1 MLSIGDFA
9 RLGQV
14 SVRMLRHYDHV
25 GLLVPART
33 DPTSGYRYYSAEQL
47 ARLNR
52 VIALKELGFGLTE
65 VRQILDDDLSGD
77 ELRGMLRLRR
87 AELAAEQEQSLARL
101 AGVEHR
107 LRLIEREHQMSE
119 TEYVV
124 KPLPSRTIAAARASV
139 ATQSEIAGVV
149 GPLFGSV
156 AAAVQAAGG
165 RPETGVAVYEMA
177 EAAEAAELAEAAET
191 AAEEGLRMLVGFD
204 YAGAPAPG
212 FEVIALPA
220 VDRCVAAVHLGSMET
235 IGDSW
240 QALIRWL
247 EAQGW
252 TPAGPGR
259 EVYLRAWPPE
269 DQSDWVTE
277 LQQPVRRP

>member
-14 SVRMLRHYDHV
+14 SVRMLRHYDRI
-25 GLLVPART
+25 GLLTPART
-33 DPTSGYRYYSAEQL
+33 DPSSGYRHYGADQL

-52 VIALKELGFGLTE
+52 VIALKELGFGLDE
-65 VRQILDDDLSGD
+65 VRQILDDDLAPD

-87 AELAAEQEQSLARL
+87 AQLAAEQEQSLARL

-107 LRLIEREHQMSE
+107 LRIIEKEDQMSE

-124 KPLPSRTIAAARASV
+124 KSLPSRTVAAARASV
-139 ATQSEIAGVV
+139 ATQPEIGAVV
-149 GPLFGSV
+149 GPLFGEV
-156 AAAVQAAGG
+156 AGAVSAAGG
-165 RPETGVAVYEMA
+165 CPETGVAVYEMDGSSPDD
-177 EAAEAAELAEAAET
+177 EI
-191 AAEEGLRMLVGFD
+191 RVLVGYD

-212 FEVIALPA
+212 FEVVALPA
-220 VDRCVAAVHLGSMET
+220 VDRCVCAVHLGSMET

-240 QALIRWL
+240 QALTRWL
-247 EAQGW
+247 DAQGW
-252 TPAGPGR
+252 SPAGPGR
-259 EVYLRAWPPE
+259 EVYLRAWPPD

-277 LQQPVRRP
+277 LQQPVQR